1 MTKEK
6 DQILSM
12 MRAASSKNF
21 YSDLH
26 SRFAILRSLDFW
38 NSSDTRD
45 TRENDRMLF
54 FFFLLIVNQ
63 RLFKFTDKA
72 IANEL
77 FISEK
82 TVRNYRNKFKV
93 KFYADYMLAHKLSPD
108 TLTDY
113 CEVTLKGL
121 GLDATLARGNSKP
134 KSLYALLL
142 QNPQFTLNKVN

>member
-12 MRAASSKNF
+12 MRVASSKNF
-21 YSDLH
+21 YSELH
-26 SRFAILRSLDFW
+26 SRFAILRSLDFC
-38 NSSDTRD
+38 NSSDTC
-45 TRENDRMLF
+45 ENDRMLIF
-54 FFFLLIVNQ
+54 FFHLIMNQ

-93 KFYADYMLAHKLSPD
+93 KFYADYMLAQKLSPD

-113 CEVTLKGL
+113 CEVTLKVL

>member
-38 NSSDTRD
+38 NSSDTC
-45 TRENDRMLF
+45 ENDRMLF
-54 FFFLLIVNQ
+54 FFFHLIMNQ
-63 RLFKFTDKA
+63 RLFKNDKA

-93 KFYADYMLAHKLSPD
+93 KFYADYIYAQKLSPD

-113 CEVTLKGL
+113 CEVTLKVL